1 MTESEQPTVGTQADG
16 RASTLREVRFEYAP
30 EFPRVLESLGS
41 ALLVSTYQAGKLL
54 VIGVQAGRL
63 TFAFHDFERVMGV
76 AAYGDQLAV
85 GTPVVTYPGRFLRGR
100 ISDALYHRMGMR
112 SLVATD
118 TATNT
123 SYSPSGWRLT
133 PISAISCLSN

>member
-1 MTESEQPTVGTQADG
+1 MAAQPNADLLQLL
-16 RASTLREVRFEYAP
+16 ASADVILGP
-30 EFPRVLESLGS
+30 FPFGGGNT
-41 ALLVSTYQAGKLL
+41 TY
-54 VIGVQAGRL
+54 
-63 TFAFHDFERVMGV
+63 EP
-76 AAYGDQLAV
+76 LAV

-123 SYSPSGWRLT
+123 SHSPSGWRLT